1 MTEYKRFLKSAVPIV
16 IAKLTCP
23 DVSTDKVREYLP
35 ECIKAWGYNRLFTL
49 WIDEQCEFYSSYS
62 CTLWISNT
70 FWFSLFLSLSL
81 SLSSYILS
89 SVCICMSVSLN
100 SVLRMKKLKWQRWHR
115 QQQYFPL
122 DNNLSTWITRR
133 YEMLYI
139 FAFSLRAW
147 WNTSRYRCLLCLQQ
161 NLQQEK
167 NDFI

>member
-1 MTEYKRFLKSAVPIV
+1 MNNVNFIV
-16 IAKLTCP
+16 VILAH
-23 DVSTDKVREYLP
+23 Y
-35 ECIKAWGYNRLFTL
+35 
-49 WIDEQCEFYSSYS
+49 EFQIPLIYS
-62 CTLWISNT
+62 
-70 FWFSLFLSLSL
+70 LSLSL
-81 SLSSYILS
+81 SLSFSYILS

-147 WNTSRYRCLLCLQQ
+147 WNIPRYRCPLCLQQ
-161 NLQQEK
+161 NLQQEN
-167 NDFI
+167 NDYIYKQPDSRNPFNLAGLQIWYLEM